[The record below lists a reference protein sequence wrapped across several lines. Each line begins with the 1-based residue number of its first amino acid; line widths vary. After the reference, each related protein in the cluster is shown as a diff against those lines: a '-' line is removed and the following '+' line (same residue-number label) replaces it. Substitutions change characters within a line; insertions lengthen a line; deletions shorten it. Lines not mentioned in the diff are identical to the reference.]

1 LNELSGGQLQRV
13 TIAATLAAEADLYL
27 LDEPS
32 AYLDVEQRLIMSKI
46 IRQMMEEKGKAALV
60 IDHDL
65 LFLDYISQKLAVF
78 DGLPGRSG
86 SVHGPMRMEEG
97 MNMFLKDLGI
107 TFRRDEENHR
117 PRANKL
123 DSQMD
128 REQKSSGKLYY
139 TG

>member
-1 LNELSGGQLQRV
+1 
-13 TIAATLAAEADLYL
+13 
-27 LDEPS
+27 
-32 AYLDVEQRLIMSKI
+32 
-46 IRQMMEEKGKAALV
+46 MMDTKGKAALV

-65 LFLDYISQKLAVF
+65 LFIDYISQKITVF
-78 DGLPGRSG
+78 DGIPATSG
-86 SVHGPMRMEEG
+86 SVHGPMSMESG